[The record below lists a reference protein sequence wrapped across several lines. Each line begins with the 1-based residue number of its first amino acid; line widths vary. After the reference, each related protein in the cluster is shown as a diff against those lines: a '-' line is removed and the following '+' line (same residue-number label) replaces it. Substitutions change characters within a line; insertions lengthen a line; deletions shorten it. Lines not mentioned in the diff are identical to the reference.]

1 MLRSSARWYGFPTLK
16 LVVEPGG
23 VVALAAILS
32 DRLALRGSTAVVV
45 CSSGNVDAANSCR
58 ALNENEAA

>member
-1 MLRSSARWYGFPTLK
+1 MPRSSARWYGFRTL
-16 LVVEPGG
+16 EAGGRPGG
-23 VVALAAILS
+23 VAALAAILS
-32 DRLALRGSTAVVV
+32 GRLALHGSTAVVV